1 MSTQCLV
8 PVCVEVRTLLF
19 IRPTKLTVR
28 IAAIPDVAF
37 TTARVADGGIAD
49 RFSWFTASPVLP
61 RDGAQRSFHVLVR
74 QNARSCQEW
83 GAPYCRGPSD
93 VRLPELLEGR
103 YWLPLRRYTVARLR
117 VTARCSAVLIRTH
130 RRRIDPCQSFH
141 GCLAGSRQNP
151 LPIRSNLVLVRQAVE
166 VYYTASRNY
175 DQWPAY
181 C

>member
-1 MSTQCLV
+1 MLGASLRRSSDPSLHTSDEANRPASPRFQ
-8 PVCVEVRTLLF
+8 TLPSP
-19 IRPTKLTVR
+19 RRASLTG
-28 IAAIPDVAF
+28 AL
-37 TTARVADGGIAD
+37 AD
-49 RFSWFTASPVLP
+49 RFSWFTASRVLP

-141 GCLAGSRQNP
+141 ACLAGSRQNP